1 MKRKLLVIFVLL
13 LLLVAAGCERIPQS
27 NTPSAAPAESVNA
40 DAGKDGRVSIVATLF
55 PPYDFARQIAGDYA
69 DTTLLLPA
77 GSESH
82 TYEPTPQD
90 ILRIQNCDVFLYIG
104 GESETWVKEVLDS
117 MDTSH
122 MQVVR
127 LMDCVEALPEELVEG
142 MEAHEEE
149 QSGVPGDTDE
159 PAYDEHIW
167 TSPRN
172 AILMSDSIAKAL
184 EAADPAHADAYRS
197 NAEAYIQQ
205 LNDLNAAFREIAA
218 SAQRHTLVFGDRFP
232 FRYFVE
238 AYGFTYYAAFPGCAE
253 ESEPSAATVAFLID
267 HVKAERIPV
276 VFYIELSNER
286 MADTICEATGAKK
299 LLFHSCH
306 NVSKSDFEGGAT
318 YVSLMR
324 QNIENLKEA
333 VG

>member
-1 MKRKLLVIFVLL
+1 MKRKLPIILVLSLMLII
-13 LLLVAAGCERIPQS
+13 AGCARLPQS
-27 NTPSAAPAESVNA
+27 NEPASTPSESV
-40 DAGKDGRVSIVATLF
+40 DAVSQGERISVVSTLF
-55 PPYDFARQIAGDYA
+55 PPYDFARQIAGDHA
-69 DTTLLLPA
+69 EVTLLLPA

-90 ILRIQNCDVFLYIG
+90 ILRIQNCDIFLYIG

-122 MQVVR
+122 MRVIR
-127 LMDCVEALPEELVEG
+127 LMDCVGTLTEEIVEG

-149 QSGVPGDTDE
+149 HAGGPGADTDE

-167 TSPRN
+167 TSPKN
-172 AILMSDSIAKAL
+172 AIMMSNTIASAL
-184 EAADPAHADAYRS
+184 EAADPAHADAYRA
-197 NAEAYIQQ
+197 NADAYVQQ
-205 LNDLNAAFREIAA
+205 LEDLDTAFRQIAA
-218 SAQRHTLVFGDRFP
+218 TAKRHTLVFGDRFP
-232 FRYFVE
+232 FRYFAD
-238 AYGFTYYAAFPGCAE
+238 AYGFSYYAAFPGCAE
-253 ESEPSAATVAFLID
+253 EAEPSAATVAFLID
-267 HVKAERIPV
+267 HVRAQEIPV

-299 LLFHSCH
+299 LLLHSCH
-306 NVSKSDFEGGAT
+306 NVSKNDFDSGAT

-324 QNIENLKEA
+324 KNAENLKEA

>member
-1 MKRKLLVIFVLL
+1 MKRNFPIVGILSLMLLF
-13 LLLVAAGCERIPQS
+13 AGCAQSPQANEAVS
-27 NTPSAAPAESVNA
+27 TPAESVSA
-40 DAGKDGRVSIVATLF
+40 VSEQSSQVSVVATLF
-55 PPYDFARQIAGDYA
+55 PPYDFARQIAGNYA
-69 DTTLLLPA
+69 DITLLLPA

-122 MQVVR
+122 MRIVR

-149 QSGVPGDTDE
+149 QSGAPGNTGE

-172 AILMSDSIAKAL
+172 AILMSKAIAQAL
-184 EAADPAHADAYRS
+184 EAADPAHTDAYRANADAYV
-197 NAEAYIQQ
+197 QQ
-205 LNDLNAAFREIAA
+205 LNDLDSAFRDIAA
-218 SAQRHTLVFGDRFP
+218 TAQRHTLVFGDRFP
-232 FRYFVE
+232 FRYFVD
-238 AYGFTYYAAFPGCAE
+238 AYGFSYYAAFPGCAE
-253 ESEPSAATVAFLID
+253 EAEPSAATVAFLID
-267 HVKAERIPV
+267 RVKEQSIPA

-306 NVSKSDFEGGAT
+306 NVSKIDFDNGAT
-318 YVSLMR
+318 YVSLML
-324 QNIENLKEA
+324 QNAENLKEA